1 MKNPSLNIDKML
13 TIDETGMPQP
23 PNVRQLQDKDLLTL
37 YQRDSSKDKHKYIR
51 ECGVI
56 YYLGDPKSPAKQQ
69 GLNDREALKLAIEN
83 YDLPKDYEPD
93 LLVKR
98 LIDKYY
104 VNNITEAGMALDTL
118 RKSIHLVSVGAN
130 KINDLLHK
138 KLQGAIEVDD
148 AQQILNLIR
157 SVQEY
162 VKLIPDLTK
171 SINAAYDNL
180 RNEEEEQL
188 ARGGRQILSSMNADE
203 DII

>member
-1 MKNPSLNIDKML
+1 MKNPSLNIDKMI
-13 TIDETGMPQP
+13 TIDDTGMPQP

-37 YQRDSSKDKHKYIR
+37 YQRDSSKDKHKYIKD
-51 ECGVI
+51 CGVI

-69 GLNDREALKLAIEN
+69 GLNDKEALKLAIDN
-83 YDLPKDYEPD
+83 FDLPKDYTPD
-93 LLVKR
+93 NLVKR

-104 VNNITEAGMALDTL
+104 VNNITEAGMALEAL
-118 RKSIHLVSVGAN
+118 RKSVHLVSLGAN
-130 KINDLLHK
+130 KINNLLND
-138 KLQGAIEVDD
+138 KLQGAISMED
-148 AQQILNLIR
+148 AQIILNLIKT
-157 SVQEY
+157 VQDY
-162 VKLIPDLTK
+162 VKVIPDLTK